1 MTQITQNS
9 YSKFEE
15 RVGSRSLYIEMREKK
30 GTFMPHFHYHSSY
43 ELFYIKSGTANFI
56 IGNKNYTVYEGSLL
70 IIPPYVPHKS
80 IYTDVQETYRI
91 ELQIKSSVLTPNMS
105 GILEN
110 LSKQVCYTL
119 SLKYQ
124 TYVLKLL
131 AKMKSELK
139 EKKEYAEDLCL
150 AFANEL
156 LIIIYRK
163 AVACDS
169 STSSNDLLPE
179 KIMKYIEKNYYRNIS
194 VKELCE
200 QFYVCESTIFKS
212 FKKHTGL
219 KVTDYINFT
228 RIMNAERLICETN
241 LNLTEIAYRCGFNN
255 CNYFSSVFKRYKNI
269 SPGKFMHQK
278 RIS

>member
-1 MTQITQNS
+1 MSEITQNP
-9 YSKFEE
+9 YNKFEE

-30 GTFMPHFHYHSSY
+30 GTYMPHFHYHSSY

-80 IYTDVQETYRI
+80 IYTDSQETYRV
-91 ELQIKSSVLTPNMS
+91 ELQIKSSILSKNMS
-105 GILEN
+105 SILDN

-131 AKMKSELK
+131 TKIKSELK
-139 EKKEYAEDLCL
+139 SKREYSEDLCL

-156 LIIIYRK
+156 LIIICRN
-163 AVACDS
+163 AVKCDAPP
-169 STSSNDLLPE
+169 SNDLLPE
-179 KIMKYIEKNYYRNIS
+179 KIMKYIEKNYYRDIS
-194 VKELCE
+194 IRELCE

-228 RIMNAERLICETN
+228 RIMNAERLISETN
-241 LNLTEIAYRCGFNN
+241 LSMTEIAYRCGFNN
-255 CNYFSSVFKRYKNI
+255 CNYFSSVFKRYKNTT
-269 SPGKFMHQK
+269 PGKFMRQK
-278 RIS
+278 RIP

>member
-1 MTQITQNS
+1 MTENTQNP
-9 YSKFEE
+9 YSNFEE

-30 GTFMPHFHYHSSY
+30 GTFMPNFHYHSSY

-80 IYTDVQETYRI
+80 IYADSQETYRI
-91 ELQIKSSVLTPNMS
+91 ELQIKSSILTQNIS
-105 GILEN
+105 SILEN

-131 AKMKSELK
+131 TKIKAELK
-139 EKKEYAEDLCL
+139 SKRDYSEDLCL

-156 LIIIYRK
+156 LIMIYRN
-163 AVACDS
+163 AVKCDAL
-169 STSSNDLLPE
+169 SSNDLLPE
-179 KIMKYIEKNYYRNIS
+179 KIMKYIEKNYYRDIS
-194 VKELCE
+194 VNELSE

-228 RIMNAERLICETN
+228 RIMNAERLISETD
-241 LNLTEIAYRCGFNN
+241 LNMTEIAYRCGFNN
-255 CNYFSSVFKRYKNI
+255 CNYFSSVFKRYKNTT
-269 SPGKFMHQK
+269 PGKFMRQK
-278 RIS
+278 RGR